1 MPAVTVLDSTM
12 HYEET
17 GTGTPFVF
25 LHGNPT
31 SSHIWRHVLP
41 AMGPGV
47 RGLAPDLIGMG
58 QSGKP
63 DIGYSFADHARYLDA
78 FIDALGLDKVVLVG
92 HDWGGA
98 LAFDWA
104 ARHPGRVLGTAF
116 FETIVRPMSW
126 AELSEAART
135 RFEAFRSPAGE
146 SLVLDKNMFI
156 ETFPK
161 AILSGLRDDDHNV
174 YRAPYPTRESRR
186 PMLAWARSMPL
197 DGEPADVVARIGDYD
212 RWLAATPGVPKLLLT
227 FDSSPTLLI
236 DEPVA
241 AWCAANIAGL
251 QSVHLGPAG
260 HHAAEDKPHE
270 IAAAILDWAG
280 RHHLTAAVTLS
291 PQILGQAEN
300 AHAAVLARELAG
312 TGVTKNQWIAL
323 NLIAAAGTPA
333 TADEVRGRIVGAV
346 KIDSGQAGAVIGD
359 LRSAGLLAGE
369 DKVQVTEAGLAFLGR
384 VRGAT
389 GAIVNRAYRDIP
401 DEDLEAAGRVLSV
414 ITARLNSELAVA
426 AQAGEPGN

>member
-1 MPAVTVLDSTM
+1 MPTAAVLDSTM

-31 SSHIWRHVLP
+31 SSHIWRHILP

-47 RGLAPDLIGMG
+47 RALAPDLIGMG

-63 DIGYSFADHARYLDA
+63 DIDYSFGDHARYLDA
-78 FIDALGLDKVVLVG
+78 FTDALGLDKVVLVG

-104 ARHPGRVLGTAF
+104 ARHPGRVLGIAF

-126 AELSEAART
+126 AELSDAARS
-135 RFEAFRSPAGE
+135 RFEAFRSSAGE
-146 SLVLDKNMFI
+146 SLVLDQNMFI

-161 AILSGLRDDDHNV
+161 AILSGLSDDDHNV

-186 PMLAWARSMPL
+186 PLLAWARSMPL
-197 DGEPADVVARIGDYD
+197 DGEPADVVARIEDYD

-227 FDSSPTLLI
+227 FDSSPTLLV

-260 HHAAEDKPHE
+260 HHAGEDKPHE
-270 IAAAILDWAG
+270 ITAAILDWASS
-280 RHHLTAAVTLS
+280 HHLTTDLVLN

-300 AHAAVLARELAG
+300 AHAAVLARELTG

-323 NLIAAAGTPA
+323 NLIAAAGTTA
-333 TADEVRGRIVGAV
+333 TVGELAGRIAGAV
-346 KIDSGQAGAVIGD
+346 KIESGQAGAVIGD
-359 LRSAGLLAGE
+359 LRSTGLLAGE
-369 DKVQVTEAGLAFLGR
+369 DEVRLTEAGLAFLAR

-389 GAIVNRAYRDIP
+389 GQILDRAYRDIP
-401 DEDLEAAGRVLSV
+401 REDLEAAGRVLSV
-414 ITARLNSELAVA
+414 ITACLNSELAT
-426 AQAGEPGN
+426 GS